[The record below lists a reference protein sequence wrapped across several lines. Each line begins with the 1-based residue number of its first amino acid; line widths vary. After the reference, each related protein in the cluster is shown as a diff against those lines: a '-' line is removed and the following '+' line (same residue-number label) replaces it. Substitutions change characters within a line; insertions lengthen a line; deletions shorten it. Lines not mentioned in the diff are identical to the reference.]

1 MSLFVLDNK
10 NISKAIHLLH
20 PNEELFEIR
29 LINGNYNASG
39 YFTNADTAIKAL
51 QDFRPNW
58 NSRTPTA
65 KAANIFITL
74 NPIDMSCYARQQHD
88 CFMENV
94 QPTTK
99 DNEITNLHWLLIDLD
114 PKRMSGV
121 SSSDKELQLAKDKS
135 KVIHGFMSERGFK
148 EPIRAMSGNGIHLVY
163 RFDVPNISENVS
175 VFENALK
182 VLSEKFS
189 DDEVEVDTT
198 VFNPARICKLWGTI
212 AHKGANTPERLH
224 RKAYIEPSVPSS
236 IDVNDFT
243 LLQALAAEFEENKTP
258 EPIQTSAPTGRKE
271 KFDLQQFISKYNIPV
286 KSIDHTPNGTIK
298 YILEH
303 CLFDESHK
311 GKDAAIFQKPD
322 GTCGYKCFHN
332 SCSNKHWKDVRL
344 LFEPDAYDK
353 KTDKNTKREKKLSVY
368 DIDGTGILTIEN
380 LANYLNMKKYRIWYN
395 IIKHSVE
402 YSGFHGYSE
411 EHLPETKKWLM
422 QAVCGLFNNGK
433 HPFSLDLILVFK
445 GKQGIGK
452 TRFFEHLAM
461 LPQYF
466 GEGVCIDP
474 RNKDSIIQAT
484 SNWICELGEI
494 GSTLKKDM
502 DSVKAML
509 TKANDEYRLPYGR
522 TTLKFPRMTSFVGT
536 VNDDKFLIDQ
546 TGNRRFA
553 TVPISDDVHIDYNTQ
568 IRPFDSLQL
577 WAQVYRIV
585 QEEIAKGATMASC
598 FRLDPEMKAELDSRN
613 EVYTKPMKAED
624 EVIDILARLNME
636 RQILSAG
643 YSITDEYMTVTE
655 FISQHTSL
663 NKYTAEQVG
672 KVLTK
677 LGYKRQMRRVDTKV
691 LYMRFL
697 PRKNYFS

>member
-121 SSSDKELQLAKDKS
+121 SSSDKELQLAKDKA

-163 RFDVPNISENVS
+163 RFDVPNISKNVS

-271 KFDLQQFISKYNIPV
+271 KFDLQQFISKYNIKKNLIYSNSFQNTISLSKALTILLTEPSSIFLSIV
-286 KSIDHTPNGTIK
+286 CLMKATRERTLPFFKSLTALAVTSAFITPAQISIGKMSACCLNLTHTIK
-298 YILEH
+298 RPTKTPKEKRN
-303 CLFDESHK
+303 CLSM
-311 GKDAAIFQKPD
+311 
-322 GTCGYKCFHN
+322 T
-332 SCSNKHWKDVRL
+332 
-344 LFEPDAYDK
+344 
-353 KTDKNTKREKKLSVY
+353 
-368 DIDGTGILTIEN
+368 LT
-380 LANYLNMKKYRIWYN
+380 
-395 IIKHSVE
+395 
-402 YSGFHGYSE
+402 
-411 EHLPETKKWLM
+411 
-422 QAVCGLFNNGK
+422 
-433 HPFSLDLILVFK
+433 
-445 GKQGIGK
+445 
-452 TRFFEHLAM
+452 
-461 LPQYF
+461 
-466 GEGVCIDP
+466 
-474 RNKDSIIQAT
+474 
-484 SNWICELGEI
+484 
-494 GSTLKKDM
+494 
-502 DSVKAML
+502 
-509 TKANDEYRLPYGR
+509 
-522 TTLKFPRMTSFVGT
+522 
-536 VNDDKFLIDQ
+536 
-546 TGNRRFA
+546 
-553 TVPISDDVHIDYNTQ
+553 
-568 IRPFDSLQL
+568 
-577 WAQVYRIV
+577 AQV
-585 QEEIAKGATMASC
+585 
-598 FRLDPEMKAELDSRN
+598 F
-613 EVYTKPMKAED
+613 
-624 EVIDILARLNME
+624 
-636 RQILSAG
+636 
-643 YSITDEYMTVTE
+643 
-655 FISQHTSL
+655 
-663 NKYTAEQVG
+663 
-672 KVLTK
+672 
-677 LGYKRQMRRVDTKV
+677 
-691 LYMRFL
+691 
-697 PRKNYFS
+697 